1 MLKEKI
7 LVISLVYAFGIGL
20 SLLMMYIKYSDFSLF
35 IYDKKVLITI
45 LKYYNNAVK
54 NWYKMLKKDDL
65 IMNLDNEQIHN
76 L

>member
-7 LVISLVYAFGIGL
+7 LLISLIYAFGIGL

-35 IYDKKVLITI
+35 IYDKQVLITI

-65 IMNLDNEQIHN
+65 IMNLANEQIHN

>member
-20 SLLMMYIKYSDFSLF
+20 SLLMMYIKYPDFSLF

-45 LKYYNNAVK
+45 LKYYNNSVK

>member
-7 LVISLVYAFGIGL
+7 LLISLVYAFGIGL

-35 IYDKKVLITI
+35 IYDKQVLITI
-45 LKYYNNAVK
+45 LKYYNKAVK

-65 IMNLDNEQIHN
+65 IINLDNEQIHN

>member
-7 LVISLVYAFGIGL
+7 LVISLIYAFGIGL

-35 IYDKKVLITI
+35 IYDKQVLITI

-65 IMNLDNEQIHN
+65 IMNLANEQIHK

>member
-20 SLLMMYIKYSDFSLF
+20 SLLMMYIKYPDFSLF